1 MMKSQRMNAK
11 KEFLSEVQGK
21 TVLCAYIER
30 GFGGK
35 VDSAY
40 ALDLDYTPD
49 DYAMFLESLDFVYD
63 ADFGEPELF
72 GTIWYTDNTWSTRIA
87 YHAGEEWLHKK
98 PPEVPPWL
106 YKGKIGR

>member
-1 MMKSQRMNAK
+1 MVKGKAMKSQRMNAK

-21 TVLCAYIER
+21 TVRCAYVER
-30 GFGGK
+30 GTGGAI
-35 VDSAY
+35 DSAF

-49 DYAMFLESLDFVYD
+49 EYALFLESLDFTYN
-63 ADFGEPELF
+63 
-72 GTIWYTDNTWSTRIA
+72 GTIWYADNTWSTRIA

-106 YKGKIGR
+106 YKGKVGR